1 MSLIYNM
8 LTPTFSTSKS
18 LNLVECY
25 EFREL
30 LLLLRP
36 SLTEANIPRRTKLRE
51 LIIHVWKEYF
61 QVLKSQLAVRASLS
75 LSRHVLIFS
84 RLQWDRFLSR
94 WTPGP
99 IKIESLTSR

>member
-1 MSLIYNM
+1 M

-36 SLTEANIPRRTKLRE
+36 SLTEANIPRQTKLRE

-75 LSRHVLIFS
+75 LFTLVMFS
-84 RLQWDRFLSR
+84 SFLGRNGTGFFHDGRLVRS
-94 WTPGP
+94 
-99 IKIESLTSR
+99 K